1 MSGVAFLGAFL
12 GMLTYDLL
20 KGLFMLAR
28 RGDDER
34 SNQEGVGE

>member
-20 KGLFMLAR
+20 KGLFMWAKR
-28 RGDDER
+28 DDGEQ
-34 SNQEGVGE
+34 SDQEGVSE